1 MATVP
6 DVSSTAPAPASA
18 PVPAAAPASAPAP
31 VLVTGGSG
39 TLGRAVVR
47 TLLDQHRP
55 VRVLSRRPRSPL
67 VPAEVEW
74 VVGDLLT
81 GEGLDDAVAGVQAV
95 VHAATDPSHPQ
106 DDVEAVARLLLAARS
121 AHSPHLIYPSIVGA
135 DLIPFRYYDA
145 KVEAE
150 LLVEHGGVPWTILR
164 ATQFHDLVVSM
175 LGTLC
180 AGPMAVV
187 PAGTAVQPVDVRDV
201 AALLVGFVDAGPRGR
216 ATDLGGPEVIDSTEL
231 AAMYLD
237 ARGLR
242 RSVQAVPFPGAI
254 AAAYRSGAHLTPE
267 HADGIGTFAQHLAHR
282 RW

>member
-1 MATVP
+1 MPTSSTTTKMGAMATVP
-6 DVSSTAPAPASA
+6 VTSPA
-18 PVPAAAPASAPAP
+18 VPAP
-31 VLVTGGSG
+31 VLVTGGTG
-39 TLGRAVVR
+39 TLGRAVVH
-47 TLLDQHRP
+47 TLLDQDQP
-55 VRVLSRRPRSPL
+55 VRVLSRRPRSALAPE
-67 VPAEVEW
+67 AVEW

-81 GEGLDDAVAGVQAV
+81 GEGLDDAVAGVRAI
-95 VHAATDPSHPQ
+95 VHAATDPTHPQ
-106 DDVEAVARLLLAARS
+106 DDVEAVARLLLAART
-121 AHSPHLIYPSIVGA
+121 AHVPHLLYPSIVGA

-175 LGTLC
+175 LGPLC
-180 AGPMAVV
+180 AGPVAVV
-187 PAGTAVQPVDVRDV
+187 PAGTSVQPVDVRDV
-201 AALLVGFVDAGPRGR
+201 AALLVALVDAGPSGR
-216 ATDLGGPEVIDSTEL
+216 VTDLGGPEVIDSTEL

-242 RSVQAVPFPGAI
+242 RSVQAVPFPGSI

-267 HADGIGTFAQHLAHR
+267 HADGIGTFAEHLAHR